1 HKEVLQAGAL
11 AVLSEAVRLAEDL
24 GYALDHGHHLVPAH
38 EGVQAH
44 RKMRFRREPAAHAQG
59 ESNLGMPVKRPRE
72 SGQSNV
78 VDLRIRAPDAAA
90 GDRDL
95 ELARQVVEV
104 TVADEQPGG
113 L

>member
-1 HKEVLQAGAL
+1 
-11 AVLSEAVRLAEDL
+11 
-24 GYALDHGHHLVPAH
+24 
-38 EGVQAH
+38 
-44 RKMRFRREPAAHAQG
+44 
-59 ESNLGMPVKRPRE
+59 MPVKRPRE
-72 SGQSNV
+72 SGESNV

-113 L
+113 LLDQGRGVANLVCIDACQRAAGDVPRVVPAGAHRC